1 MEKINFENVSV
12 YLQNTKDN
20 IVTAI
25 DDLSFSFFANKIN
38 VIVGYSGSGKST
50 LLKCLT
56 GSLVYEGKIKFD
68 DIDIETIPVQKRKL
82 SYMDQNIT
90 LYPNANVYENIL
102 FPLKAMKMEHDEADQ
117 RVKDIAHKL
126 GIDFLLTR
134 KTKFISMGQAA
145 RVCLAK
151 ALVKDSDIYLFDEIS
166 KNLDAAKG
174 KEICDLTRDYLRENN
189 KTGIYVTHDVNEATS
204 IADYIYVLNEGKLVG
219 IYTPKEF
226 VKSDN
231 EIVKSLQI
239 T

>member
-1 MEKINFENVSV
+1 MEKISLEHVTV
-12 YLQNTKDN
+12 YLQNSKDN
-20 IVTAI
+20 IVTAL
-25 DDLSFSFFANKIN
+25 DDISFSFIANKIN

-50 LLKCLT
+50 LLKCII
-56 GSLVYEGKIKFD
+56 GSLVYEGKIYFD
-68 DIDIETIPVQKRKL
+68 DVNIESIPTQKRKL

-102 FPLKAMKMEHDEADQ
+102 FPLKAAKMDHDEADQ
-117 RVKDIAHKL
+117 KIKDITAKL

-134 KTKFISMGQAA
+134 KTKFLSMGQAS

-151 ALVKDSDIYLFDEIS
+151 ALVKDSDMYLFDEIS
-166 KNLDAAKG
+166 KNLDATTG
-174 KEICDLTRDYLRENN
+174 KEICDFTRNFLRENN
-189 KTGIYVTHDVNEATS
+189 KTGIYVTHDINEATS

-231 EIVKSLQI
+231 EIVKSLQKA
-239 T
+239 

>member
-1 MEKINFENVSV
+1 MEKISLEHVTV
-12 YLQNTKDN
+12 YLQNSKDN
-20 IVTAI
+20 IVTAL
-25 DDLSFSFFANKIN
+25 DDISFSFIANKIN

-50 LLKCLT
+50 LLKCII
-56 GSLVYEGKIKFD
+56 GSLVYEGKIYFD
-68 DIDIETIPVQKRKL
+68 DVNIESIPTQKRKL

-102 FPLKAMKMEHDEADQ
+102 FPLKAAKMDHDEADQ
-117 RVKDIAHKL
+117 KIKEITAKL

-134 KTKFISMGQAA
+134 KTKFLSMGQAS

-166 KNLDAAKG
+166 KNLDATTG
-174 KEICDLTRDYLRENN
+174 KEICDFTRDFLRENN
-189 KTGIYVTHDVNEATS
+189 KTGIYVTHDINEATS

-231 EIVKSLQI
+231 EIVKSLQKA
-239 T
+239 

>member
-1 MEKINFENVSV
+1 MEKISLEHVTV
-12 YLQNTKDN
+12 YLQNSKDN
-20 IVTAI
+20 IVTAL
-25 DDLSFSFFANKIN
+25 DDISFSFIVNKIN

-50 LLKCLT
+50 LLKCII
-56 GSLVYEGKIKFD
+56 GSLVYEGKIYFD
-68 DIDIETIPVQKRKL
+68 DVNIESIPTQKRKL

-102 FPLKAMKMEHDEADQ
+102 FPLKAAKMDHDEADQ
-117 RVKDIAHKL
+117 KIKDITAKL

-134 KTKFISMGQAA
+134 KTKFLSMGQAS

-166 KNLDAAKG
+166 KNLDATTG
-174 KEICDLTRDYLRENN
+174 KEICDFTRDFLRENN
-189 KTGIYVTHDVNEATS
+189 KTGIYVTHDINEATS

-231 EIVKSLQI
+231 EIVKSLQKA
-239 T
+239 